1 MPFPDSVM
9 PRHLANLLL
18 LLAGAIWGMGFV
30 AQSTAMQSIGPFLFI
45 GMRFLVAALM
55 LAPFAWRE
63 ARQSGAPV
71 SRLHLRG
78 FALVGLALFSAMA
91 LQQVGL
97 TLTTVTNSGFL
108 TGLYVVFVPFITL
121 FVLGQPLHPVIWP
134 AVLMTFAGIWML
146 AGGSL
151 TSLNA
156 GDLLTIG
163 CALLYAVQMILV
175 ARYVGPSGR
184 PLTLSF
190 VQYLLAA
197 ALGLGVGL
205 TSEPFDRALLMQAM
219 PEILY
224 SGVIATGLAFTL
236 QVIGQRY
243 TTAPQAAI
251 FISTESLFAALF
263 AMLLLGEQV
272 PAIGY
277 AGGLLIFLAI
287 LLAELGPARKPKA
300 KDRAP
305 VS

>member
-1 MPFPDSVM
+1 M

-18 LLAGAIWGMGFV
+18 LLAGAIWGIGFV
-30 AQSTAMQSIGPFLFI
+30 AQSTAMESIGPFLFI
-45 GMRFLVAALM
+45 GMRFLVAALVR
-55 LAPFAWRE
+55 APFAWRE
-63 ARQSGAPV
+63 ARRETAPLSPV
-71 SRLHLRG
+71 HLRG
-78 FALVGLALFSAMA
+78 FGLVGLALFSAMA

-97 TLTTVTNSGFL
+97 TITTVTNSGFL

-121 FVLGQPLHPVIWP
+121 FVLGQPPHPVIWP

-146 AGGSL
+146 AGGSIA
-151 TSLNA
+151 SLNG

-175 ARYVGPSGR
+175 ARFVGPSGR

-190 VQYLLAA
+190 VQYLVAA
-197 ALGLGVGL
+197 ALGLGAGL
-205 TSEPFDRALLMQAM
+205 TFEPFDVEMLMAAM

-263 AMLLLGEQV
+263 ASLLLGERIPV
-272 PAIGY
+272 VGY

-287 LLAELGPARKPKA
+287 LLAELGPMRKPKTS
-300 KDRAP
+300 DHTP
-305 VS
+305 IS

>member
-1 MPFPDSVM
+1 M

-18 LLAGAIWGMGFV
+18 LSAGAIWGAGFV
-30 AQSTAMQSIGPFLFI
+30 AQSTAMDNIGPFLFI
-45 GMRFLVAALM
+45 GLRFVVAAIV

-63 ARQSGAPV
+63 ARRSSHPV
-71 SRLHLRG
+71 SAAHLGG
-78 FALVGLALFSAMA
+78 FALIGLALFFGMA

-97 TLTTVTNSGFL
+97 TITTVTNSGFL

-121 FVLGQPLHPVIWP
+121 LVLRQPPHPLIWP

-151 TSLNA
+151 SDLNS

-163 CALLYAVQMILV
+163 CAVMWAIQVILIGRFV
-175 ARYVGPSGR
+175 APSGR

-190 VQYLLAA
+190 VQFALAGL
-197 ALGLGVGL
+197 LGLGVGL
-205 TSEPFDRALLMQAM
+205 SVERFDPAAVIATL
-219 PEILY
+219 PEILFA
-224 SGVIATGLAFTL
+224 GVIATGLAFTL

-251 FISTESLFAALF
+251 FLSTESLFAAFFGALI
-263 AMLLLGEQV
+263 LGEQIPV
-272 PAIGY
+272 IGY

-287 LLAELGPARKPKA
+287 LLAELGPMARPRPA
-300 KDRAP
+300 
-305 VS
+305 S

>member
-1 MPFPDSVM
+1 M

-18 LLAGAIWGMGFV
+18 LLAGAIWGIGFV

-45 GMRFLVAALM
+45 GMRFLVAAAV

-63 ARQSGAPV
+63 AQQAETPV
-71 SRLHLRG
+71 SFVHLRG
-78 FALVGLALFSAMA
+78 FVFVGLALFSAMS

-146 AGGSL
+146 AGGSI
-151 TSLNA
+151 TSLNG

-163 CALLYAVQMILV
+163 CALLFAVQMILV
-175 ARYVGPSGR
+175 ARFVGPSGR

-190 VQYLLAA
+190 VQYLTAA
-197 ALGLGVGL
+197 ILGLGLGL
-205 TSEPFDRALLMQAM
+205 AIEPFDSTMLMQAM

-263 AMLLLGEQV
+263 AALLLGEQI
-272 PAIGY
+272 PGIGY

-287 LLAELGPARKPKA
+287 LLAELGPMRMKKTKGSA
-300 KDRAP
+300 
-305 VS
+305 SNS

>member
-1 MPFPDSVM
+1 M

-18 LLAGAIWGMGFV
+18 LSAGAIWGAGFV
-30 AQSTAMQSIGPFLFI
+30 AQSTAMDNIGPFLFI
-45 GMRFLVAALM
+45 GLRFVVAATV

-63 ARQSGAPV
+63 AGKSDHPV
-71 SRLHLRG
+71 SKAHLGG
-78 FALVGLALFSAMA
+78 FALIGLVLFLGMA

-97 TLTTVTNSGFL
+97 TITTVTNSGFL

-121 FVLGQPLHPVIWP
+121 LVLRQPPHPLIWP

-151 TSLNA
+151 SDLNR

-163 CALLYAVQMILV
+163 CAVMWAIQVILV
-175 ARYVGPSGR
+175 GRFVTPSGR

-190 VQYLLAA
+190 VQFALAGV
-197 ALGLGVGL
+197 LGLGVGL
-205 TSEPFDRALLMQAM
+205 TLEGFDLAAVIATL
-219 PEILY
+219 PEILFA
-224 SGVIATGLAFTL
+224 GVIATGLAFTL

-251 FISTESLFAALF
+251 FLSTESLFAAFFGALI
-263 AMLLLGEQV
+263 LGEQIPV
-272 PAIGY
+272 LGY

-287 LLAELGPARKPKA
+287 LLAELGPMARPNA
-300 KDRAP
+300 CRVQTDSFER
-305 VS
+305 